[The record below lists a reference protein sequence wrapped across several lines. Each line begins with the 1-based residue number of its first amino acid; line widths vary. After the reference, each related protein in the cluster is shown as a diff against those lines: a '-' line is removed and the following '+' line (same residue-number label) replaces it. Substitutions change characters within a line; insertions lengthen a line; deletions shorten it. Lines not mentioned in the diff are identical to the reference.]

1 MEEHVE
7 KYFDKIWNC
16 IESKKII
23 IKQEYDNDQKI
34 RKKLG
39 EGKI

>member
-16 IESKKII
+16 IEGKKII

-34 RKKLG
+34 RKKFG

>member
-23 IKQEYDNDQKI
+23 IKQEYDNGQKI
-34 RKKLG
+34 IKKLD